1 MNNQAD
7 CDCNCCDAALGGRFG
22 FAQSFSGW
30 RVIRMHS
37 DLQGQRLASGVST
50 ASSAHEKPA
59 PAECE
64 ENVGRMLKIRRIAP
78 HPMLN
83 QDGGLVLMH
92 DEWESGWQLPLKSRR
107 GVC

>member
-1 MNNQAD
+1 
-7 CDCNCCDAALGGRFG
+7 
-22 FAQSFSGW
+22 
-30 RVIRMHS
+30 
-37 DLQGQRLASGVST
+37 
-50 ASSAHEKPA
+50 
-59 PAECE
+59 
-64 ENVGRMLKIRRIAP
+64 MLKIRRIAP